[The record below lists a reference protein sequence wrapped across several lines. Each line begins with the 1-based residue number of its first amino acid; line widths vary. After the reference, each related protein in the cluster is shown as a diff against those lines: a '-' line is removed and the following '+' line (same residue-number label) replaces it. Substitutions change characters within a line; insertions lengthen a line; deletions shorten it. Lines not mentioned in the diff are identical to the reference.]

1 MKKILP
7 LLILMFFATAVFA
20 QAKKTDG
27 LKKSITF
34 EKILKADTGLNQI
47 GWMGTRSSKMI
58 KSSQWSIGCETLDR
72 DFAQFSK
79 YKKYVGALGAKKG
92 RLQSGWAKTEK
103 QKGVYDFA
111 WMDECVYGLHEM
123 GVEPRISLGYGNPIY
138 GSEIDLGAKVDRLVN
153 NPEAMAAWLK
163 YVETTVKRYKDVCDE
178 WEIWNE
184 PYNQEGVYVR
194 LLIPTAE
201 LIKKIQPNAI
211 TSAETIYRQDPKG
224 IADRKAMFDALKKE
238 GKTDLIDQWS
248 YHPYVRNPDSV
259 YPLVDALQ
267 KELAQYSPK
276 WTLYQGEVGCPSQL
290 EWTHALSFYEWTEY
304 SQVKWDLRRMFG
316 DRMRKIQTSVFTIID
331 LRYYNML
338 QSFGL
343 LRANLN
349 DTVVY
354 KRPSYYAV
362 QHVMGY
368 FDDTVEPVEFA
379 KYQASIDRPITI
391 GRFEKNKTPILVIW
405 FGDEI
410 PSDSLQWDKVNLTVN
425 GVSFKDPVY
434 VELISGKILSLD
446 KIWKSSK
453 ENAEFKSLPVWDSP
467 MMIVERD
474 QIKIFDKQVK

>member
-7 LLILMFFATAVFA
+7 LLILLLCTTCLFA
-20 QAKKTDG
+20 QTKKSG

-34 EKILKADTGLNQI
+34 EKFLKASNGLDQI
-47 GWMGTRSSKMI
+47 GWMGIRSSKQI
-58 KSSQWSIGCETLDR
+58 KSSPWSVGCETLDR
-72 DFAQFSK
+72 DFAQFKK

-103 QKGVYDFA
+103 QKGIYDFA

-138 GSEIDLGAKVDRLVN
+138 GSEIDLGAKVDQLVN

-163 YVETTVKRYKDVCDE
+163 YVEVIVNRYKDVCDE

-201 LIKKIQPNAI
+201 LIKKIQPNAT
-211 TSAETIYRQDPKG
+211 TSAEVVFHQNPKA
-224 IADRKAMFDALKKE
+224 IADRKAMFDALKNA
-238 GKTDLIDQWS
+238 GKMDLIDQWS
-248 YHPYVRNPDSV
+248 YHPYVQNPDSV
-259 YPLVDALQ
+259 YPLVEALQ
-267 KELAQYSPK
+267 KEMAQYSPK

-304 SQVKWDLRRMFG
+304 SQVKWNLRRMFG
-316 DRMRKIQTSVFTIID
+316 DRMRKIPTSVFTIID

-349 DTVVY
+349 NTVIY

-362 QHVMGY
+362 QHVMGF

-379 KYQASIDRPITI
+379 KYQSNTERPITI
-391 GRFEKNKTPILVIW
+391 ARFQKSKSPVLVIW
-405 FGDEI
+405 YGDQI
-410 PSDSLQWDKVNLTVN
+410 PSNSLSWDKVDLTIE
-425 GVSFKDPVY
+425 GVSFKNPVF
-434 VELISGKILSLD
+434 VELVTGKILSLD
-446 KIWKSSK
+446 KIWNSDNGKTT
-453 ENAEFKSLPVWDSP
+453 FKSLPVWDSP
-467 MMIVERD
+467 IMILEKNQIDIREK
-474 QIKIFDKQVK
+474 QIK